1 MAKKANGNKSFK
13 KPDVHPKNKYI
24 SSYGLGLQ
32 PSYLDLGDGKKI
44 DITRAL
50 YENSLKKDRKR
61 KKQEQSH
68 YPLATGRAESV
79 FSPIEGLIFK
89 AAGVGGGVIKSL
101 FGGKTSGGSKQSG
114 KISAEI
120 RNKYGY
126 PYAPK
131 SRWQKLLDA
140 MDKTKK
146 WKHWGKVKKGTVWG
160 TVTGIAVDQGM
171 KAWKREVDKKTTKT
185 SIRISEASEGFNN
198 HLRSYTSFD
207 GLETYSEAGRIR
219 DSVIDMYNTKV
230 DPNYKT
236 GSLNYTLSNKKI
248 REGLK
253 DNEVF
258 NTYDYIINYMKD
270 EYNTSQMRWGE
281 PAEFDTTDLTY

>member
-61 KKQEQSH
+61 KKQEQSY
-68 YPLATGRAESV
+68 YPPATGRAESV

-89 AAGVGGGVIKSL
+89 AAGVGGGVKKSL

-114 KISAEI
+114 EISAEI

-131 SRWQKLLDA
+131 SKFQKLKDNI
-140 MDKTKK
+140 DKINK
-146 WKHWGKVKKGTVWG
+146 WKHWGKAKKWMFGGTVA
-160 TVTGIAVDQGM
+160 GIVVDQGM
-171 KAWKREVDKKTTKT
+171 KGWK
-185 SIRISEASEGFNN
+185 
-198 HLRSYTSFD
+198 
-207 GLETYSEAGRIR
+207 
-219 DSVIDMYNTKV
+219 
-230 DPNYKT
+230 
-236 GSLNYTLSNKKI
+236 
-248 REGLK
+248 
-253 DNEVF
+253 
-258 NTYDYIINYMKD
+258 
-270 EYNTSQMRWGE
+270 
-281 PAEFDTTDLTY
+281 

>member
-68 YPLATGRAESV
+68 YELATGRAESV

-114 KISAEI
+114 EISAEI

-131 SRWQKLLDA
+131 SKFQKF
-140 MDKTKK
+140 KNCN
-146 WKHWGKVKKGTVWG
+146 
-160 TVTGIAVDQGM
+160 
-171 KAWKREVDKKTTKT
+171 
-185 SIRISEASEGFNN
+185 IS
-198 HLRSYTSFD
+198 
-207 GLETYSEAGRIR
+207 
-219 DSVIDMYNTKV
+219 K
-230 DPNYKT
+230 
-236 GSLNYTLSNKKI
+236 LSKFQKCQTFQN
-248 REGLK
+248 
-253 DNEVF
+253 
-258 NTYDYIINYMKD
+258 
-270 EYNTSQMRWGE
+270 
-281 PAEFDTTDLTY
+281 